1 MSEFV
6 KRHNAFSLNTTPPR
20 VQEFAMDLE
29 QKIAYV
35 PERLTQWYAAN
46 ESVRH
51 LWAVEEPTR

>member
-1 MSEFV
+1 
-6 KRHNAFSLNTTPPR
+6 
-20 VQEFAMDLE
+20 MDLE

-51 LWAVEEPTR
+51 LWAGEEPDSLS